1 MPILR
6 SNVYKSGIVTLPNRI
21 RLREMDSRIGV
32 YPKISRTGDKDRRG
46 NNAVTPFDDTET
58 VIFQEGVDNLLIG
71 SLVRSGSTQSL
82 FPYAG
87 NNNPN
92 GGITSKGN
100 KISGISD
107 SFYMTDYKELSSRK
121 NDNENISAFDE
132 SRVHLKDISFYMTG
146 TLKSVYTGFSSRL
159 HDKTQIVIDI
169 SSNEK
174 VSVGNVNKAS
184 TSGYGEYDNDD
195 ADVRQPLMA
204 YYNFSLKR
212 WEHLGKGIGKNQTNR
227 NETTFQDIVTKG
239 HVGFSGLPNKNSI
252 ATGSAS
258 SGTNFSLFNE
268 DYLASSN
275 RPISTFGFPFDGRY
289 HGTGSQVINMSNY
302 IDRPFLLEK
311 ISLSFNAELESVDS
325 VGASPFN
332 RHGRTGYQ
340 LKRSYAS
347 TAGDGYPSAQAG
359 LNAYAVCHNFFLL
372 RQFKSNR
379 STTYTVTTGSKPIPG
394 SQGYGVN
401 SYTSTLPGNYFLSP
415 NEVLT
420 RVEDE
425 RELITYG
432 QLLDVFAD
440 EDIHLNSITNDGSG
454 LTRSGVLSSKIIEGR
469 DSVLIRSS
477 RPMSSGIT
485 SSFRID
491 SPVRHTGGI
500 LESSGLHIYTGS
512 GQTSL
517 LWLNNEF
524 SSRGSDRL
532 DKTSRALV
540 NGHPSLTRGR
550 QVLINALRA
559 ADEPFAITPSAESS
573 LDDISPY
580 VLFPEDKIILGYQYP
595 IPFEFGGSTGAG
607 SVQND
612 NGRNIITFDGPAK
625 LTLFGSQIK
634 NNQEFHDTLNQPL
647 TSEAIH
653 EALHYDNPVLDQFN
667 INYRSE
673 YSGSFLDN
681 YRSAEASLSLE
692 NDIVVSSIVGG
703 SENQYPASMQRFN
716 RLSNSREVFF
726 DTLLPD
732 PVKLWA
738 QQIGG
743 IPALSSS
750 GNTLLSFGYRNENAQ
765 NSEITNLLSTRS
777 NSKWFRSNVYNN
789 SLGRV
794 TFDAQKKN
802 LANTVLFFNENSGSI
817 IANNNGKDQFIKT
830 FKGFNFNGSDS
841 VSGVPTISSKKQ
853 IQNYLMWLYGIGTGP
868 FDSLKGTN
876 PNGDDEYVIKQ
887 RPIGYKYGIMSVM
900 ELFRSNVFRY
910 DKFGNF
916 ADMLEQSIDAVT
928 FDKFGNSIKEQ
939 PVKINFVV
947 QEDDNTFKILDK
959 KSVLANTFNSSNID
973 IHASSSLPFTD
984 DGIAINRGVSTTTE
998 TDTASRSTVTV
1009 VRDIVN

>member
-1 MPILR
+1 
-6 SNVYKSGIVTLPNRI
+6 
-21 RLREMDSRIGV
+21 MDSRIGV
-32 YPKISRTGDKDRRG
+32 YPKISRIGDKDRRG

-58 VIFQEGVDNLLIG
+58 VIFQEGVGNLLIG

-132 SRVHLKDISFYMTG
+132 SRVHLQDTIFYMTG
-146 TLKSVYTGFSSRL
+146 TSETVYSGFSSRL
-159 HDKTQIVIDI
+159 YDKTQVVIDI
-169 SSNEK
+169 SSTEK
-174 VSVGNVNKAS
+174 VSVGNVNRAS
-184 TSGYGEYDNDD
+184 TSGLGEYDNDD

-204 YYNFSLKR
+204 YYNFALKR

-258 SGTNFSLFNE
+258 DATDFSLFNS
-268 DYLASSN
+268 DYLSSAN

-289 HGTGSQVINMSNY
+289 HGTGSQVINMADY

-311 ISLSFNAELESVDS
+311 LSLTFNAEIESIDS
-325 VGASPFN
+325 VGSSPFN

-340 LKRSYAS
+340 LKRSYRS
-347 TAGDGYPSAQAG
+347 TSGDGFPSAQAG
-359 LNAYAVCHNFFLL
+359 LDAYAVCHNFFLL

-379 STTYTVTTGSKPIPG
+379 STTYTVTTGSKPILG

-401 SYTSTLPGNYFLSP
+401 TYTTTLPGDYYLSP
-415 NEVLT
+415 NEILT

-432 QLLDVFAD
+432 QFLDVFAN
-440 EDIHLNSITNDGSG
+440 EDIHLNSITDDGSG

-469 DSVLIRSS
+469 DSVFIRSD

-485 SSFRID
+485 GSF
-491 SPVRHTGGI
+491 SVNFSARHTGGI

-524 SSRGSDRL
+524 SSRGSNRL

-559 ADEPFAITPSAESS
+559 ADEPFVITPSAESS

-580 VLFPEDKIILGYQYP
+580 ILFPEDKIILGYQYP

-607 SVQND
+607 SVQDD

-625 LTLFGSQIK
+625 LTLFGSQVK

-653 EALHYDNPVLDQFN
+653 EGLHYDNPVIDQFN
-667 INYRSE
+667 VNYRSE
-673 YSGSFLDN
+673 YSGSYLDN
-681 YRSAEASLSLE
+681 YRPIESNLSTE
-692 NDIVVSSIVGG
+692 SDITVSSIIGG
-703 SENQYPASMQRFN
+703 LENQYPASMQRFA
-716 RLSNSREVFF
+716 RLSNNKEVFF

-732 PVKLWA
+732 PTRLW
-738 QQIGG
+738 QQQTGAS
-743 IPALSSS
+743 PVLSSS
-750 GNTLLSFGYRNENAQ
+750 GETLLSFGSLNNNAQ
-765 NSEITNLLSTRS
+765 NPEIANLLASSS
-777 NSKWFRSNVYNN
+777 NSKWFKSNVYNN
-789 SLGRV
+789 NLGRV
-794 TFDAQKKN
+794 VLESQRKN
-802 LANTVLFFNENSGSI
+802 LANTILFFNENSGSV

-830 FKGFNFNGSDS
+830 FKSFNFNGNES
-841 VSGVPTISSKKQ
+841 VSGVPTITSKNQ
-853 IQNYLMWLYGIGTGP
+853 IQNYLMWLYGVGTGP
-868 FDSLKGTN
+868 FGSLSGIN
-876 PNGDDEYVIKQ
+876 PDGDENYVVTQ
-887 RPIGYKYGIMSVM
+887 RPRGYKYGVMSTTEM
-900 ELFRSNVFRY
+900 FRSNVFRY

-916 ADMLEQSIDAVT
+916 ADMLEQSFDTAT
-928 FDKFGNSIKEQ
+928 FDKFGNALKEQ

-947 QEDDNTFKILDK
+947 QENDNTFKILDS

-984 DGIAINRGVSTTTE
+984 DGVAVNRGVASTSTE
-998 TDTASRSTVTV
+998 VETSSRSTVTV
-1009 VRDIVN
+1009 VRDAIDEI